1 MRISI
6 NWLKDHIALELPV
19 AEVIATL
26 NGIGML
32 VDDWEDIG
40 DDVILEI
47 ETYAN
52 RPDTLGHLGI
62 ARELA
67 AALELPL
74 LRPEEPISEADES
87 IGDVFDIQILDEDLC
102 PRYCG
107 MLVTGLEVSPSP
119 PWLEK
124 RIRAMGLN
132 PVNNVVDVSNY
143 VLFATGQ
150 PIHTFDRA
158 KLRGQKIVVRR
169 AKRGEHLR
177 TLEGTDLSLKP
188 DMLVIADEKDPVALA
203 GIIGGE
209 ESAVTSSTRDVLIES
224 ANFDPVSVRQ
234 TWRKIGIPTDAS
246 YRFERGADIG
256 FPPHA
261 ARLAA
266 SLLSRMGGRVLRGML
281 DVYPKERRAK
291 TVVLRHHRIKEL
303 LGIEVQADFVV
314 KTLENLEFRI
324 EEHQPGTWRI
334 TVPLFRVDIERE
346 ADLIEEIARFFGY
359 ENIPSTLPAMPA
371 VSVDLNPTRARETGM
386 KHLLFHHGFDEV
398 VNYSFSGTDQE
409 DLFQESGRR
418 PVAIRNPISAR
429 AALLRTTLLGG
440 LLQNIAWNKNRDAQ
454 GVHIFEFGPVFHR
467 TDESS
472 REQRV
477 LGIATWGE
485 LDRSHWQSRGDTT
498 DIYHLK
504 GACLDLLTHLGHDAV
519 EFQRQEHPFFEQGYA
534 LRLLV
539 KGAEVGALG
548 LLRSDIRAAHD
559 LDKEGVWAAEI
570 DLDGLYALQPPAF
583 RYTPVARYPAVTR
596 DLSFLVD
603 RSTPYEEIRAAVKDL
618 KLPQLESAVLYDRYS
633 GSGIPKSKV
642 SLSIRFTYR
651 SLQKTLLA
659 QEVDECQQKIVEAL
673 RAGFDVQLREGGEN

>member
-1 MRISI
+1 MKISI
-6 NWLKDHIALELPV
+6 NWLKDYIALELPP
-19 AEVIATL
+19 AEVIAKL

-32 VDDWEDIG
+32 VDEWESVG
-40 DDVILEI
+40 DDVVLEI

-74 LRPEEPISEADES
+74 LRPEEPVVEADEA

-107 MLVTGLEVSPSP
+107 MLVTGLEVAPSP
-119 PWLEK
+119 PWLEQ
-124 RIRAMGLN
+124 RIRTMGLN

-150 PIHTFDRA
+150 PIHTFDRD
-158 KLRGQKIVVRR
+158 KLAGQKIVVRR

-177 TLEGTDLSLKP
+177 TLEGSDLALTP

-203 GIIGGE
+203 GVIGGE
-209 ESAVTSSTRDVLIES
+209 ESSVTASTRDVLIES

-234 TWRKIGIPTDAS
+234 TWKKAGIPTDAS

-266 SLLSRMGGRVLRGML
+266 SLLSRMGGRVLKGVL

-303 LGIEVQADFVV
+303 LGIEVQPEFVV
-314 KTLENLEFRI
+314 KTLKNLEFRI
-324 EEHQPGTWRI
+324 EEHQVGTWRV

-359 ENIPSTLPAMPA
+359 ENVPSTLPAMSA
-371 VSVDLNPTRARETGM
+371 LDMDVNPTRAREAGL
-386 KHLLFHHGFDEV
+386 KQLLFHRGFDEV
-398 VNYSFSGTDQE
+398 VNYSFSDAEQE
-409 DLFQESGRR
+409 DLFQTGGRR

-429 AALLRTTLLGG
+429 AALLRTHLLGG
-440 LLQNIAWNKNRDAQ
+440 LLQNIAWNKNRDAR

-467 TDESS
+467 TDEGS
-472 REQRV
+472 REQQV

-485 LDRSHWQSRGDTT
+485 MGLPHWQRPEDST
-498 DIYHLK
+498 DFFHLK
-504 GACLDLLTHLGHDAV
+504 GTCQDLMTHLGHDSV
-519 EFQRQEHPFFEQGYA
+519 GFQKEEHPLFEQGYA
-534 LRLLV
+534 LRLQV
-539 KGAEVGALG
+539 KGAEIGVLG
-548 LLRSDIRAAHD
+548 LLRRDVRAAYD
-559 LDKEGVWAAEI
+559 LDKEAVWAAEI
-570 DLDGLYALQPPAF
+570 DLEGLYALQAPAF
-583 RYTPVARYPAVTR
+583 RFAPVAKYPGMTR
-596 DLSFLVD
+596 DISFLVD
-603 RSTPYEEIRAAVKDL
+603 RSVPYEEIRLAVENL
-618 KLPQLESAVLYDRYS
+618 KLPQLEGFVLYDRYS
-633 GSGIPKSKV
+633 GPNIPKSKV
-642 SLSIRFTYR
+642 SLSIRFTFR
-651 SLQKTLLA
+651 SLQKTLMT
-659 QEVDECQQKIVEAL
+659 QEVDEVQQKIVEAL
-673 RAGFDVQLREGGEN
+673 RAGFDMQLREGGEN